1 MACLE
6 LLSMPF
12 VYLTI
17 KENYMKPVKPI
28 KVPKKREDVIDLIIA
43 QYEGVKAEMDEKIAA
58 LELEKAS
65 LLS

>member
-1 MACLE
+1 
-6 LLSMPF
+6 
-12 VYLTI
+12 
-17 KENYMKPVKPI
+17 MKPVKPI